1 MMCRKRYT
9 FGDMKFTMLFQAFSC
24 RKRFKIFFAISQ
36 VRYHTFCD
44 TDFCRIGG
52 GFMDF
57 GYVRVSTKDQ
67 NPARQIKILMDMGIE
82 ERNIYVEKKSGHN
95 FERERYDML
104 VNHIMRPG
112 DRLTVTELKRFGRN
126 YREIYREWHHITKEL
141 GMDIRVADN
150 KILDTSL
157 NKDLLGQVITDVVL
171 ALLSY
176 VAEGDWEE
184 RHELQRQG
192 IETAKEAGKYLG
204 RPRVEY
210 PENWSECYGAWKE
223 GSITAVEAMRRTG
236 LKKDS
241 FYRLVK
247 KYEDGE

>member
-1 MMCRKRYT
+1 
-9 FGDMKFTMLFQAFSC
+9 
-24 RKRFKIFFAISQ
+24 
-36 VRYHTFCD
+36 
-44 TDFCRIGG
+44 
-52 GFMDF
+52 MDF
-57 GYVRVSTKDQ
+57 GYVRVSSKDQ
-67 NPARQIKILMDMGIE
+67 NPARQVKILMDMGIE
-82 ERNIYVEKKSGHN
+82 ERNIYVEKKSGHHFN
-95 FERERYDML
+95 RETYDLL
-104 VNHIMRPG
+104 VNHVMRPG

-126 YREIYREWHHITKEL
+126 YREIYQEWHHITKEL
-141 GMDIRVADN
+141 QMDIRVADM

-157 NKDLLGQVITDVVL
+157 NKDLIGQVITDVVL

-192 IETAKEAGKYLG
+192 IEVAKAEGRHLG

-210 PENWSECYGAWKE
+210 PENWEECYGRWKSGVISAKE
-223 GSITAVEAMRRTG
+223 TMLLLG

-247 KYEDGE
+247 KYEKREEHSSK

>member
-1 MMCRKRYT
+1 
-9 FGDMKFTMLFQAFSC
+9 
-24 RKRFKIFFAISQ
+24 
-36 VRYHTFCD
+36 
-44 TDFCRIGG
+44 
-52 GFMDF
+52 MDF

-67 NPARQIKILMDMGIE
+67 NPARQIRILMDMGIE

-95 FERERYDML
+95 FERERHDML

-192 IETAKEAGKYLG
+192 IEIAKEAGKYLG

-247 KYEDGE
+247 KYEDGK

>member
-1 MMCRKRYT
+1 
-9 FGDMKFTMLFQAFSC
+9 
-24 RKRFKIFFAISQ
+24 
-36 VRYHTFCD
+36 
-44 TDFCRIGG
+44 
-52 GFMDF
+52 MDF

-67 NPARQIKILMDMGIE
+67 NPERQIKILLELGIE

-95 FERERYDML
+95 FNRETYDML
-104 VNHIMRPG
+104 VNHIMRSG

-126 YREIYREWHHITKEL
+126 YTEIYREWHHITKEL
-141 GMDIRVADN
+141 QMDIRVADN
-150 KILDTSL
+150 KILDTSKD
-157 NKDLLGQVITDVVL
+157 KDLLGQVITDVVL

-192 IETAKEAGKYLG
+192 IEVAKRTGKHLG
-204 RPRVEY
+204 RPKVEF
-210 PENWSECYGAWKE
+210 PENWEEFYHRWKE
-223 GSITAVEAMRRTG
+223 GKLTARETMKLMN

-247 KYEDGE
+247 KYENS

>member
-1 MMCRKRYT
+1 
-9 FGDMKFTMLFQAFSC
+9 
-24 RKRFKIFFAISQ
+24 
-36 VRYHTFCD
+36 
-44 TDFCRIGG
+44 
-52 GFMDF
+52 MDF

-67 NPARQIKILMDMGIE
+67 NPERQIKTLMEMGIE

-95 FERERYDML
+95 FNREVYDML
-104 VNHIMRPG
+104 VNHIMRKG

-126 YREIYREWHHITKEL
+126 YAEIYREWHHITKEL
-141 GMDIRVADN
+141 QMDIRVVDM

-192 IETAKEAGKYLG
+192 IEVAKEAGKHLG
-204 RPRVEY
+204 RPRTEF
-210 PENWSECYGAWKE
+210 PENWEECYDRWKSGE
-223 GSITAVEAMRRTG
+223 ITAREAMRLMG

-247 KYEDGE
+247 KFEKNS

>member
-1 MMCRKRYT
+1 
-9 FGDMKFTMLFQAFSC
+9 
-24 RKRFKIFFAISQ
+24 
-36 VRYHTFCD
+36 
-44 TDFCRIGG
+44 
-52 GFMDF
+52 MDF

-67 NPARQIKILMDMGIE
+67 NPARQIKILTDMGIE

-192 IETAKEAGKYLG
+192 IETAKETGKHLG

-210 PENWSECYGAWKE
+210 PENWEDCYGRWKS
-223 GSITAVEAMRRTG
+223 GVISAREAMTLTG

-247 KYEDGE
+247 KYEAEFNNTQEEMA

>member
-1 MMCRKRYT
+1 
-9 FGDMKFTMLFQAFSC
+9 
-24 RKRFKIFFAISQ
+24 
-36 VRYHTFCD
+36 
-44 TDFCRIGG
+44 
-52 GFMDF
+52 MDF
-57 GYVRVSTKDQ
+57 GYVRVSTKEQ
-67 NPARQIKILMDMGIE
+67 NPERQVAILLELGIE

-95 FERERYDML
+95 FNRGTYDMR

-126 YREIYREWHHITKEL
+126 YTEIYREWHHITKEL
-141 GMDIRVADN
+141 QMDIRVADN
-150 KILDTSL
+150 KILDTS
-157 NKDLLGQVITDVVL
+157 KDRDLLGQVITDVVL

-192 IETAKEAGKYLG
+192 IEVAKKAGKYLG
-204 RPRVEY
+204 RPRVEF
-210 PENWSECYGAWKE
+210 PENWEECYHRWKE
-223 GSITAVEAMRRTG
+223 GKLTARAAMKLMS

-247 KYEDGE
+247 KYENS